1 MAGMLGLAFAVFVP
15 FWSGHD
21 TGLVGRMTEAAVKT
35 VRAQKA
41 VLDFRSRNGLAID
54 AGTDLNATGFIGQES
69 SPVTTSLGNLKA
81 KRTSANPDFAGL
93 LVYLLSKA
101 GVGPGDQ
108 VAIGASSSFPA
119 LVAATVIAAETIGAK
134 PVVIASLG
142 SSEWGA
148 NVPGFGLLEMSECL
162 RAAGII
168 KSVPVAVSL
177 GGDED
182 RGLELDPAFRAGLV
196 ARVRKAGLRLIDEP
210 DLEADVKTRMRTYGE
225 AAGPS
230 GVRAFVNIGG
240 NWANLGADSSV
251 LRLRPGLARPADIP
265 ASRERGVV
273 QAMAAEG
280 VPVIHLLNI
289 RGLAARYGFPWD
301 PVPPPKPGSAEVYAR
316 ARYTDPFFIT
326 VCLFQVLA
334 AACLAFFARPRLTGR
349 R

>member
-1 MAGMLGLAFAVFVP
+1 
-15 FWSGHD
+15 
-21 TGLVGRMTEAAVKT
+21 MTESAHKA

-41 VLDFRSRNGLAID
+41 VLEFRARNGLAID
-54 AGTDLNATGFIGQES
+54 AGTDLNGTGFIGQES
-69 SPVTTSLGNLKA
+69 SAVTTSLGNLKA
-81 KRTSANPDFAGL
+81 KRTSANPDLAGL
-93 LVYLLSKA
+93 MVYLLSKA
-101 GVGPGDQ
+101 GVGPGDK
-108 VAIGASSSFPA
+108 VAVGASSSFPA
-119 LVAATVIAAETIGAK
+119 LVAATVIAVETIGAE

-148 NVPGFGLLEMSECL
+148 NVPGLGLLEMSECL

-168 KSVPVAVSL
+168 KSVPAAVSL

-196 ARVRKAGLRLIDEP
+196 AMVRDAGFRLIDEP
-210 DLEADVKTRMRTYGE
+210 DLGADVEARMRTYRD
-225 AAGPS
+225 AAGPG
-230 GVRAFVNIGG
+230 GVKAFVNIGG

-265 ASRERGVV
+265 VSRERGVI

-301 PVPPPKPGSAEVYAR
+301 PVPQPKPGSAEVYER
-316 ARYTDPFFIT
+316 ARYTDPLFIAA
-326 VCLFQVLA
+326 CIFQVLA
-334 AACLAFFARPRLTGR
+334 AACLAFLARPGLTGR